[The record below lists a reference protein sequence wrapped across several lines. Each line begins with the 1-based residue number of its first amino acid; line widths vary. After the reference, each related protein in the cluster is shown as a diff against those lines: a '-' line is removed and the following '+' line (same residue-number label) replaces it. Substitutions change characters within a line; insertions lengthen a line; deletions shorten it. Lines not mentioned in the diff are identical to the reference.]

1 MEWRMKKGIAKRS
14 LFINEQ
20 DRVQFYSTDIKNNAC
35 IELTNTGIINLN
47 LNYEERIKEANS
59 LKS

>member
-1 MEWRMKKGIAKRS
+1 MPASI
-14 LFINEQ
+14 L
-20 DRVQFYSTDIKNNAC
+20 TD
-35 IELTNTGIINLN
+35 TGIINLN

>member
-1 MEWRMKKGIAKRS
+1 MFSFSFSLRNKKQCLHR
-14 LFINEQ
+14 L
-20 DRVQFYSTDIKNNAC
+20 
-35 IELTNTGIINLN
+35 LNTGIINLN

>member
-1 MEWRMKKGIAKRS
+1 MFGI
-14 LFINEQ
+14 Q
-20 DRVQFYSTDIKNNAC
+20 QKNNAC
-35 IELTNTGIINLN
+35 IDLINAGTINLN